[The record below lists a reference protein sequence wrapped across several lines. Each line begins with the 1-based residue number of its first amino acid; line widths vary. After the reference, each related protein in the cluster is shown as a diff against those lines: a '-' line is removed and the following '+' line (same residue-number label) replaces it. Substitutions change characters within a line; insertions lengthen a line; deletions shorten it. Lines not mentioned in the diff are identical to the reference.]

1 MPLTSAS
8 PFGSSPNSEIRTAP
22 PTKGFATWRDVEFAV
37 TDYTINHGTTV
48 ARHKPLGVSG
58 QVLEDL
64 GRAAYTASI
73 QSIWFGPDWER
84 RLDNLLYKINVDRAS
99 GLLVLPDGRSF
110 NAGCLQASERREYL
124 DGCEVSLSFEED
136 AFAAPGMYVRTYGD
150 SASSY
155 VAFSEAAPA
164 AYAETK
170 EYVDEYLSLLNSP
183 TRISAQALLDA
194 YRLADAALYEAEQG
208 FDLDTGDGCEALL
221 AVSLLRWRLAQAV
234 PSPTALVITPLA
246 VGV

>member
-1 MPLTSAS
+1 MPLTSS
-8 PFGSSPNSEIRTAP
+8 PFGASPNSEIRTSS
-22 PTKGFATWRDVEFAV
+22 PTQGIATWRDVEFTV
-37 TDYTINHGTTV
+37 LTYDVHHGTTA

-64 GRAAYTASI
+64 GRAAYTASVE
-73 QSIWFGPDWER
+73 SIWFGPDWER

-110 NAGCLQASERREYL
+110 NAGCLQARERRDYL

-136 AFAAPGMYVRTYGD
+136 SFVTPGMYVRTYGD

-155 VAFSEAAPA
+155 VSFSETAPE
-164 AYAETK
+164 AYEATK
-170 EYVDEYLSLLNSP
+170 EYVDDYLALLNSP
-183 TRISAQALLDA
+183 TRISAQSLLEA

-208 FDLDTGDGCEALL
+208 FDLDTGAGCEALL

-234 PSPTALVITPLA
+234 PSPTALVLTPMA